1 MGQLIAI
8 AVCLVAIVTAFFS
21 VLWSW
26 IVLAVRAAI
35 LLISL
40 ISLKQKRWKHVPEL
54 SEPANAM
61 LQKYGHYYTMPF
73 AGRDFSAAASTLM
86 FAGVAVAVIGAFK
99 GFWWGLA
106 VAAVNW
112 FVMGLVSK
120 AFNPTN
126 FIADPME
133 RLAHEEV
140 ISFIMAKQQTGKT
153 DT

>member
-8 AVCLVAIVTAFFS
+8 ALSLVAIVTAFFS

-26 IVLAVRAAI
+26 VVIAVPIAI
-35 LLISL
+35 LLVTL
-40 ISLKQKRWKHVPEL
+40 ISLKQKRWKHISEL

-86 FAGVAVAVIGAFK
+86 FAGVVVAVIGAFK
-99 GFWWGLA
+99 GFWWGFAIA
-106 VAAVNW
+106 VVNW
-112 FVMGLVSK
+112 LVMGLVSK
-120 AFNPTN
+120 AFNPSN

-133 RLAHEEV
+133 RLAHEEI
-140 ISFIMAKQQTGKT
+140 ISFIMAKQQTAKT